1 MADILPYNRSASRNF
16 SIAAAWRGLEVSF
29 AFRGAAMR
37 GRCLLFAALLLIG
50 PVDSFAQ
57 NPNPLTANAKVQFG
71 ALSGFVVRS
80 ADKVPAELYSFR
92 ATPEVRSMAE
102 LYGHIA
108 DAMFGMCATAAGSK
122 PPRTGIEK
130 AVTAKAELITAL
142 KEAVAYCNTAF
153 DGMTDQK
160 GVESVPF
167 YFGPTPRLSVLYFVV
182 THTYEHYGNL
192 VTYMRL
198 KNIVP
203 PSSEPAKPPSGQ

>member
-1 MADILPYNRSASRNF
+1 LIQETIMFVRIVL
-16 SIAAAWRGLEVSF
+16 IV
-29 AFRGAAMR
+29 
-37 GRCLLFAALLLIG
+37 ALLTPSLAL
-50 PVDSFAQ
+50 AQ

-80 ADKVPAELYSFR
+80 AEKVPEDLYAFR

-102 LYGHIA
+102 LFGHVA
-108 DAMFGMCATAAGSK
+108 DAMFAMCATAAGAK

-130 AVTAKAELITAL
+130 TVTTKPALVAAL
-142 KEAVAYCNTAF
+142 KEGVTYCNSVY
-153 DGMTDQK
+153 DGMTDEK
-160 GVESVPF
+160 GKETVPF
-167 YFGPTPRLSVLYFVV
+167 YFGPSPRLSVLYFVV

-203 PSSEPAKPPSGQ
+203 PSSEMK

>member
-1 MADILPYNRSASRNF
+1 MSIGGFTGILLGGDPDMRIRKIGIAAVLIALP
-16 SIAAAWRGLEVSF
+16 SIAG
-29 AFRGAAMR
+29 
-37 GRCLLFAALLLIG
+37 
-50 PVDSFAQ
+50 AQ
-57 NPNPLTANAKVQFG
+57 NANPLTANAKVQFG

-80 ADKVPAELYSFR
+80 AEKVPEDLYSFR

-102 LYGHIA
+102 LYGHVA
-108 DAMFGMCATAAGSK
+108 DAMFAMCATAAGTK

-130 AVTAKAELITAL
+130 VVTSKAALVAAL
-142 KEAVAYCNTAF
+142 KEGVTYCNTVY

-160 GVESVPF
+160 GLETVPF
-167 YFGPTPRLSVLYFVV
+167 YFGPTPRVSVLYFVV

-203 PSSEPAKPPSGQ
+203 PSSEPQKQ

>member
-1 MADILPYNRSASRNF
+1 MRLKSLLVAS
-16 SIAAAWRGLEVSF
+16 
-29 AFRGAAMR
+29 
-37 GRCLLFAALLLIG
+37 LFAAI
-50 PVDSFAQ
+50 PATAVAQ
-57 NPNPLTANAKVQFG
+57 TANPMTANAKIQFG

-80 ADKVPAELYSFR
+80 AEKVPEDLYSFR

-102 LYGHIA
+102 LFGHVA
-108 DAMFGMCATAAGSK
+108 DAMFAMCSTAVSAK

-130 AVTAKAELITAL
+130 AVTKKAELVAAL
-142 KEAVAYCNTAF
+142 KEAVSYCNTVY

-160 GVESVPF
+160 GSSETVPF

-203 PSSEPAKPPSGQ
+203 PSSEPAKPQQ